1 MCGRAYRTTPT
12 GNIAHHFHAMPTA
25 ELEANTNVA
34 PTEDVVAVRLDE
46 TREKREL
53 FAARW
58 GLLPPWIKDDGKRL
72 PTWVNAKAETVAEK
86 PAFRNPFRRRR
97 CLVVF
102 DGFYEWRKDG
112 KEKRPHVIRL
122 KSRAPMALAGLWDHN
137 RTFDMDSTV
146 VLTTDANDLVR
157 DIHDRM
163 PVILED
169 EDAWRRWLDPESDE
183 ETLRELMRP
192 CDPAL
197 LEIFEVSQRVN
208 SVKNKEPDLVEPL
221 SKRGAFL
228 EGERESDK
236 RQGTLF

>member
-1 MCGRAYRTTPT
+1 
-12 GNIAHHFHAMPTA
+12 
-25 ELEANTNVA
+25 
-34 PTEDVVAVRLDE
+34 
-46 TREKREL
+46 
-53 FAARW
+53 
-58 GLLPPWIKDDGKRL
+58 
-72 PTWVNAKAETVAEK
+72 
-86 PAFRNPFRRRR
+86 
-97 CLVVF
+97 
-102 DGFYEWRKDG
+102 
-112 KEKRPHVIRL
+112 
-122 KSRAPMALAGLWDHN
+122 
-137 RTFDMDSTV
+137 FDMDSTV

-228 EGERESDK
+228 EGEREPDK
-236 RQGTLF
+236 GQGTLF